1 MSMCSHEGQN
11 ETNKNISL
19 STATTLNDND
29 EFMTETHGAVAV
41 LIMDVLVTNW
51 NGPTRT
57 LFVVA
62 VLGKIDTG

>member
-1 MSMCSHEGQN
+1 MPEEFCVLVPG
-11 ETNKNISL
+11 IRYP
-19 STATTLNDND
+19 D